1 MEMKNNKPVMKF
13 SKDEM
18 ETVILYDYL
27 TDTWSIETNVQKH
40 ITILMKRYSN
50 VEVVYVNKEGNPTS
64 VRVTGVKN
72 AITFRSMKWYC

>member
-1 MEMKNNKPVMKF
+1 MEMKNNKPVMTF

-27 TDTWSIETNVQKH
+27 TDTYSIETNVQKH
-40 ITILMKRYSN
+40 ITTIMKRYSN
-50 VEVVYVNKEGNPTS
+50 VEVLYVNDNGNPTS

-72 AITFRSMKWYC
+72 AITFRSVK